1 MEMLVELTEFER
13 PHRLGSRTTNSMM
26 ETSGA
31 LTLAA
36 DGDDTVLGWDWQV
49 RPTGWLRVLGP
60 IFGPSADA
68 WNEGSG
74 QG

>member
-13 PHRLGSRTTNSMM
+13 SHRLGSRTTTSMM

-36 DGDDTVLGWDWQV
+36 DGGARSSWTVASTGMGV
-49 RPTGWLRVLGP
+49 R
-60 IFGPSADA
+60 
-68 WNEGSG
+68 
-74 QG
+74 